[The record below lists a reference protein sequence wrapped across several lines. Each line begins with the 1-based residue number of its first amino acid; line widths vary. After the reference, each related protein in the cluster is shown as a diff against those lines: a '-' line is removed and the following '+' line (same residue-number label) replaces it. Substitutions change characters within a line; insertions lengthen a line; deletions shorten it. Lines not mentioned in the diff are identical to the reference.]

1 MNSHSCRRTIP
12 GRRPDHGDTMA
23 IRTSTTQN
31 RDNANPPTAGECH
44 YALLL
49 AATAGCMTHDALS
62 VFKGFIRFQKHHVP
76 TFELNFEAIIMFK
89 CHNTLIT
96 WLWASQH
103 FGMAEQPRK
112 THTRAGIND
121 YVITQTLFNWTFSRS
136 CRAHSAIAAP
146 AGRERERKC
155 SNPMCIFYR

>member
-1 MNSHSCRRTIP
+1 MREILVWLKQICWYFVNNIRLHVKYCSTVPYHQSNPKKSAHTQFFLIKTVPNKKMNSHSCRQTIP

-62 VFKGFIRFQKHHVP
+62 AFQGFYPIKSQHVP
-76 TFELNFEAIIMFK
+76 TFEIKFRSNNYVLNVII
-89 CHNTLIT
+89 L
-96 WLWASQH
+96 
-103 FGMAEQPRK
+103 
-112 THTRAGIND
+112 
-121 YVITQTLFNWTFSRS
+121 
-136 CRAHSAIAAP
+136 
-146 AGRERERKC
+146 
-155 SNPMCIFYR
+155 